1 MSNIR
6 LVFKTIRKILLGSEP
21 KSGKLPGELGAIIKF
36 GFGAPNRASVLES
49 TIGQGVFGTNSGFHV
64 K

>member
-1 MSNIR
+1 MANIR
-6 LVFKTIRKILLGSEP
+6 FVFKSIRKILLGSEP

-49 TIGQGVFGTNSGFHV
+49 TIGQV
-64 K
+64 KGYLGLTLDFM